1 MPKILFISVHLQL
14 SVFKKCRTKLL
25 EENYNYPAFKLKTLV
40 IDNKSKLNAD
50 ISYCLCHKNLGW
62 YQENAHQ

>member
-1 MPKILFISVHLQL
+1 M
-14 SVFKKCRTKLL
+14 SVFKKCRAKLL
-25 EENYNYPAFKLKTLV
+25 EENYNYPAFKLKTLA